1 MDRSVAAQTSSRPLL
16 VPVLGPAVRLLG
28 ATSVQ
33 DPGEALGLQEVL
45 GLLPPPPPAAVGDDG
60 GVLRDVGQGHGSG
73 AAVVDQMPRQGA
85 VAVRGEG
92 GDGQALL
99 VAGLGFLVRVA
110 NVDDEEPGPGLGDE
124 GAELFGRRDSGL
136 SRHGGGGVERG
147 PEGGLA
153 EGGEG
158 RGGEGRG
165 RGRGGEG
172 YEGDGPELELPGTE
186 EGNCGVGGRK
196 REAVW
201 GGECRE
207 LGRERRGSDRIG

>member
-1 MDRSVAAQTSSRPLL
+1 M
-16 VPVLGPAVRLLG
+16 
-28 ATSVQ
+28 
-33 DPGEALGLQEVL
+33 
-45 GLLPPPPPAAVGDDG
+45 
-60 GVLRDVGQGHGSG
+60 
-73 AAVVDQMPRQGA
+73 
-85 VAVRGEG
+85 
-92 GDGQALL
+92 
-99 VAGLGFLVRVA
+99 
-110 NVDDEEPGPGLGDE
+110 
-124 GAELFGRRDSGL
+124 
-136 SRHGGGGVERG
+136 ERG